1 MLHTKAYDT
10 RTDQWFEEI
19 LAANNSAEIAQ
30 KH

>member
-1 MLHTKAYDT
+1 MLHTEAYDT

-19 LAANNSAEIAQ
+19 LAAYSSAEIAQ

>member
-19 LAANNSAEIAQ
+19 LAAYSSAEIAQ